1 MLQYQSLGFAQPF
14 AISLWRNVSMPFS
27 DAIFQI
33 LDIIG
38 TIAFA
43 VSGATVAIQKKTD
56 LFGVLFLGVIT
67 ACGGGMTRD
76 LILGRIPP
84 MAFLHPL
91 DIAIAAGS
99 AFIVFLLAKLF
110 RTQYLNNS
118 EKINPYFNIFDA
130 AGLGIFTVT
139 GSQAAID
146 LGFSDNPFLVIA
158 MGTITAVGG
167 GLLRDVIIH
176 EVPYV
181 LKKHIYAVASIIGGV
196 VFWLMSTNGVSSV
209 WSAAVG
215 VIITFVVRIL
225 ATIFKWNLPK
235 AIN

>member
-1 MLQYQSLGFAQPF
+1 
-14 AISLWRNVSMPFS
+14 MPFS
-27 DAIFQI
+27 DEIFMT

-43 VSGATVAIQKKTD
+43 VSGATVAIQKRTD

-67 ACGGGMTRD
+67 AVGGGITRD
-76 LILGRIPP
+76 LLLGRVPP
-84 MAFLHPL
+84 VALREPV
-91 DIAIAAGS
+91 DIAIAALS

-110 RTQYLNNS
+110 RTQYMENS
-118 EKINPYFNIFDA
+118 ERINPYFNIFDA

-139 GSQAAID
+139 GAQAAID
-146 LGFSDNPFLVIA
+146 MGYMDNPFLVIV
-158 MGTITAVGG
+158 MGTLTAVGG

-181 LKKHIYAVASIIGGV
+181 LKKHIYAVASIIGGIF
-196 VFWLMSTNGVSSV
+196 FWYLCDHGVN
-209 WSAAVG
+209 AAWAAALG
-215 VIITFVVRIL
+215 AAITFVVRIL

-235 AIN
+235 AID